1 MSKCSNSH
9 CARGNTNIRNAD
21 LRITNLNNCLCSRGN
36 FMDASCSSSDTNK
49 SRSNRCDYT
58 TDSNK
63 CSNTDTAVSS
73 CVKKTQKTEY
83 TIGILKVDN
92 S

>member
-1 MSKCSNSH
+1 
-9 CARGNTNIRNAD
+9 
-21 LRITNLNNCLCSRGN
+21 
-36 FMDASCSSSDTNK
+36 MDASCSSSNANK

-58 TDSNK
+58 TDSNE
-63 CSNTDTAVSS
+63 CSNTDAAVSS

-83 TIGILKVDN
+83 AIGILKVDD